1 MPLTKRKISVSVDE
15 DLVAELE
22 TGKESLSAQV
32 NEALREK
39 VERSHRRRLLGEFL
53 DELDGRLGPPDEALV
68 RKYMRMFE

>member
-32 NEALREK
+32 NLALREK
-39 VERSHRRRLLGEFL
+39 LERSRQRRRLGEFL
-53 DELDGRLGPPDEALV
+53 DELDGRLGPADEALV
-68 RKYMRMFE
+68 QKYMRLFE

>member
-32 NEALREK
+32 NEALRER
-39 VERSHRRRLLGEFL
+39 VERSRRRRLLGELL

-68 RKYMRMFE
+68 QKYMRLFE

>member
-32 NEALREK
+32 NAALRER
-39 VERSHRRRLLGEFL
+39 VERSRHQRLLGNFL

-68 RKYMRMFE
+68 QKYMRLF